1 MLKKKKRTLN
11 RKLSDAEQEMQQ
23 IVHKR
28 EVDCEILYEG
38 NKVYGLYID
47 GDLSETGSW
56 EDLILK
62 YEELK
67 GID

>member
-1 MLKKKKRTLN
+1 MKKKKKTLN
-11 RKLSDAEQEMQQ
+11 RKLSEAEQEIQQ

-28 EVDCEILYEG
+28 EIDCEILYEG
-38 NKVYGLYID
+38 HGVYGLYID
-47 GDLSETGSW
+47 GDLSETGDW

-67 GID
+67 GVD

>member
-1 MLKKKKRTLN
+1 MLKKKKKKVN
-11 RKLSDAEQEMQQ
+11 RKLSDSEQEIQQ
-23 IVHKR
+23 LVHRK
-28 EVDCEILYEG
+28 EVDAELEYEG
-38 NKVYGLYID
+38 HGLYGLYID

-67 GID
+67 GII